1 MTQWVECLKQLGIRV
16 TENKIYLL
24 IYKNKSMHLQGKTLS
39 LEFETEYLKI
49 WQSYKEHLLIFENNM
64 EIQ

>member
-24 IYKNKSMHLQGKTLS
+24 IYKNKSMHLQGKTLN

-49 WQSYKEHLLIFENNM
+49 
-64 EIQ
+64 